1 MSRPKL
7 LIGLALS
14 ALLLAVALTAGRQA
28 RLLGLPLWAV
38 ALGAML
44 AFGLGLL
51 ERARG
56 ASLASLFAPRD
67 ARYRALLRRAQ
78 GDRALAERLMEHER
92 RALPAA
98 DRETLAQRALER
110 WERDRR

>member
-1 MSRPKL
+1 VSRKQL
-7 LIGLALS
+7 LIGLVLS
-14 ALLLAVALTAGRQA
+14 GLVLAVDLASGRRA
-28 RLLGLPLWAV
+28 RLLGLPLWAA

-56 ASLASLFAPRD
+56 ASLASLFGPRD
-67 ARYRALLRRAQ
+67 AHYRALLRRAQ

-92 RALPAA
+92 RALPTA